1 MLLSRMKEASAGP
14 ANTARSKNECEGDH
28 AHQRPKDHEEG
39 KARCMSM
46 TTCSAGVPPQMN
58 KMVMIQSWHAVFL
71 VTLSQEESGAWRDAS
86 VADEPKERSSRETLR
101 AVRPVS
107 DAGPADGRGCLQ
119 TLGSGARKQLKQTNI
134 YVLHAMRP
142 LSMYQRLYLELLM
155 WHGARLPTNQ
165 FSAAQWHA
173 YGPLLPPCHARRHP
187 PAPGRR

>member
-107 DAGPADGRGCLQ
+107 DAGRPTGEDVCRPF
-119 TLGSGARKQLKQTNI
+119 GSGARKQLKQTNI
-134 YVLHAMRP
+134 CVLHAMRP
-142 LSMYQRLYLELLM
+142 LCTVQYQRLYLTMGL
-155 WHGARLPTNQ
+155 
-165 FSAAQWHA
+165 
-173 YGPLLPPCHARRHP
+173 C
-187 PAPGRR
+187 